1 VTGSASQFPVQAQC
15 RLEAVWITI
24 DIAII
29 PPARDTLAQGVGS
42 GSHLVCRRGMQ
53 RHKKKH
59 GTRRVSRFLSRGT
72 AGWLGQVKRP
82 PQTDQGVLQ
91 VVSVDHTGDRRY

>member
-53 RHKKKH
+53 RHKKSTVPD
-59 GTRRVSRFLSRGT
+59 GYRAFCL
-72 AGWLGQVKRP
+72 
-82 PQTDQGVLQ
+82 GVLLA
-91 VVSVDHTGDRRY
+91 G